1 MATHDMSLANQSGSA
16 FRGDL
21 NNALAAIASNNSSS
35 TDPSTT
41 FANQWYVDTGDDTL
55 KIRNAANNAYVNV
68 SAVGGIASANL
79 GLALAASPTF
89 SGTAT
94 FSGNVLL
101 SGTGTLDL
109 PSGTTA
115 QRPGSA
121 NNGMI
126 RYNSTLSRYEGYS
139 GSEWI
144 QLGGDTTPAGTVI
157 HTAASSAPDG
167 YLKADGSAVS
177 RTTYSD
183 LFAAISTTYGSGNG
197 STTFNLPDLRG
208 EFVRG
213 LDDGRGVDTDR
224 ALGSAQSDQN
234 KQHNH
239 SVTDPGHRHTTNT
252 DLEDPNSSGITQG
265 PGNRQHGILSS
276 GSNILNNNT
285 TGISIDND
293 GGTETRPRNIALLA
307 CIKT

>member
-1 MATHDMSLANQSGSA
+1 MSLANQSGSA

-68 SAVGGIASANL
+68 SAVGGIGSANL

-89 SGTAT
+89 SGTST

-144 QLGGDTTPAGTVI
+144 RLGGDTTPAGTVI

-197 STTFNLPDLRG
+197 SSTFNLPDLRG

-224 ALGSAQSDQN
+224 ALGSAQTDQN
-234 KQHNH
+234 NSTITR
-239 SVTDPGHRHTTNT
+239 SVILGTIII
-252 DLEDPNSSGITQG
+252 LIG
-265 PGNRQHGILSS
+265 P
-276 GSNILNNNT
+276 
-285 TGISIDND
+285 
-293 GGTETRPRNIALLA
+293 
-307 CIKT
+307 